1 MARQQMSE
9 KVDSKR
15 RQMADRYDRTGRRSA
30 RQTAARRIDTVGK
43 QQAADPTMRP
53 ATARRASAAKTSS
66 GVSRTARSRGSG
78 RS

>member
-15 RQMADRYDRTGRRSA
+15 RQTADRYDRTGRRSA

-43 QQAADPTMRP
+43 QQAADPTMQP
-53 ATARRASAAKTSS
+53 ASAGRASATKQSS
-66 GVSRTARSRGSG
+66 GISRTARPRGSG